1 MGYGFVGAA
10 DRLLRPPRKACVTE
24 LHAIPAIHMTVVI
37 TFARACGANT
47 TTRRNLTGACAIDPH
62 AHHGAHHRAE
72 GKTMFIVQGKPREPE
87 GIEKATADSREE
99 ALETASDFLNRGFPF
114 VTVVADGRVY
124 TVDEF
129 AMTLINGRKHGRSV
143 AR

>member
-1 MGYGFVGAA
+1 LGYGFRGRRGPIIETAA
-10 DRLLRPPRKACVTE
+10 KARVTE
-24 LHAIPAIHMTVVI
+24 LHAILAIHTTVVV

-47 TTRRNLTGACAIDPH
+47 TTRRNLTGACAIDWH
-62 AHHGAHHRAE
+62 ARHGAHHRAE

-114 VTVVADGRVY
+114 VTVLADGRVY
-124 TVDEF
+124 TVEEF
-129 AMTLINGRKHGRSV
+129 SKTVTNGR
-143 AR
+143 